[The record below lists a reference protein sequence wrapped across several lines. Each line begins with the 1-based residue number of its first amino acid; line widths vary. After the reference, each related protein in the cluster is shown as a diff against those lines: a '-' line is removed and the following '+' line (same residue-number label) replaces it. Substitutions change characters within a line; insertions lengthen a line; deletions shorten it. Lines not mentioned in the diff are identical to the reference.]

1 MRAAIYRSFDGPI
14 TIEDVPDPV
23 PSGDGVVIKV
33 EASGVCRSDFHG
45 WRGLD
50 ADIALPMVPGHELAG
65 VVHAAGPE
73 VHDWGVGDRVTVPF
87 CCGCGVCEQCA
98 AGNTQ
103 VCDDYFQPG
112 FTGWGSFAEL
122 VAIPSADLNLVR
134 LPDDL
139 DFAEAAILG
148 CRFMTA
154 YRAVAQRARVG
165 AGEWLA
171 VFGCGGVGQS
181 VVLIGGARGAR
192 VVAVDVNEE
201 ALHLARALGAVATI
215 NSSDADVPA
224 AITHETS
231 GGAHVTIDAIGNPQ
245 VAADAVLSLRK
256 LGRHVQVGLLN
267 EGPTPLPMD
276 AVIARELEILGSHGM
291 PVSSYDEIF
300 DLIAGMD
307 LSQLITARISLDE
320 LPEALA
326 AMGGATSPGIAVVTE
341 F

>member
-139 DFAEAAILG
+139 DFAEAAIL
-148 CRFMTA
+148 
-154 YRAVAQRARVG
+154 
-165 AGEWLA
+165 AGE
-171 VFGCGGVGQS
+171 
-181 VVLIGGARGAR
+181 
-192 VVAVDVNEE
+192 E
-201 ALHLARALGAVATI
+201 AQ
-215 NSSDADVPA
+215 D
-224 AITHETS
+224 E
-231 GGAHVTIDAIGNPQ
+231 
-245 VAADAVLSLRK
+245 LRF
-256 LGRHVQVGLLN
+256 RRVGLL
-267 EGPTPLPMD
+267 
-276 AVIARELEILGSHGM
+276 VFLGLMLMVLFG
-291 PVSSYDEIF
+291 
-300 DLIAGMD
+300 L
-307 LSQLITARISLDE
+307 
-320 LPEALA
+320 ALKIRR
-326 AMGGATSPGIAVVTE
+326 P
-341 F
+341 